1 MDFKIFKNRIW
12 MEAIFENSIINK
24 PSFGSREVPQK
35 MYWRLLDT
43 NGQTA
48 RQAKY
53 MYRRRDQLMSIY
65 KQIDMA

>member
-35 MYWRLLDT
+35 MC
-43 NGQTA
+43 
-48 RQAKY
+48 
-53 MYRRRDQLMSIY
+53 
-65 KQIDMA
+65 